1 MKMIKKDII
10 TIIIIIVF
18 IVGINTITD
27 KIMNDAVYEIR
38 SITGIIEEKLN
49 QKIIDIESIKKLD
62 KKWEEKEK
70 LLSYFSEHD
79 ELEKVTKEMKDL
91 LVSSD
96 NKLED
101 EIKEELEQIKFLL
114 SHIEEKNKLK
124 LKNIF

>member
-38 SITGIIEEKLN
+38 SITGIIEEKLSK
-49 QKIIDIESIKKLD
+49 KIIDIESIKKLD